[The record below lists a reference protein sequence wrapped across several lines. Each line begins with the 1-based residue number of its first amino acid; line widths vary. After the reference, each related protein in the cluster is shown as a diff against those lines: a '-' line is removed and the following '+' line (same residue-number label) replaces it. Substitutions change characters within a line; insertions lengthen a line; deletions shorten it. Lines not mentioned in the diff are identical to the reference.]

1 MTADLDALVERLT
14 AHAAVRSHMRGGRSR
29 VLRGDLLAAADA
41 LRALRATPSDESVA
55 REIAPMFPALFF
67 EAGPEAAALKVVR
80 AVRAAT
86 VRAQEVGNGDV

>member
-1 MTADLDALVERLT
+1 MTTDLDALAERLT

-55 REIAPMFPALFF
+55 REMFPALFF

-86 VRAQEVGNGDV
+86 VRAKEGR